1 MGAGLIGSEPIVNP
15 DFNFLFLGGQFIS
28 KIAKISETH
37 TTCSLTFHQ
46 MHKNINV
53 LEKEDLHFHTKNSN
67 ILNTQNLNIYHIIYS
82 KCLKNCF

>member
-53 LEKEDLHFHTKNSN
+53 LEKDKIYIF
-67 ILNTQNLNIYHIIYS
+67 TQKIQTS
-82 KCLKNCF
+82 